1 MEKGVLTLA
10 VMQEHAKKKKKK
22 MLKEIRTDLSQFEKL
37 IQSDFLLES
46 VKDFEQKYY
55 NYDNTDLLW

>member
-1 MEKGVLTLA
+1 MEKGILKLVN
-10 VMQEHAKKKKKK
+10 MPEYAKKG
-22 MLKEIRTDLSQFEKL
+22 MLKEIRTEISQLEKL

>member
-1 MEKGVLTLA
+1 
-10 VMQEHAKKKKKK
+10 MQKKRI
-22 MLKEIRTDLSQFEKL
+22 LKEIRTEISQLEKL

-46 VKDFEQKYY
+46 VKDFEQRYY

>member
-1 MEKGVLTLA
+1 MEKGILKLVN
-10 VMQEHAKKKKKK
+10 MPEYAKKR
-22 MLKEIRTDLSQFEKL
+22 MLKEIRTEISQLEKL